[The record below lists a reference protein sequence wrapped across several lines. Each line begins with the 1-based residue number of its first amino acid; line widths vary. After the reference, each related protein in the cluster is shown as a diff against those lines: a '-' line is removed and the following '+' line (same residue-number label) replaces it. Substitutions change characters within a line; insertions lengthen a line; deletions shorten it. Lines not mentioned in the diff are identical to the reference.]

1 MVRMGDVSISEAE
14 ELLEA
19 AGGAG
24 RAGLSKLGRFGA
36 PSSCP
41 ELSLRAQ
48 CAVIGR
54 IRPENTRQGLANL
67 PRQPSRDRSP
77 TGFLES
83 RLTYDRARA
92 NQPPPSDESA
102 AGGWRFKLN
111 VKYQI
116 FVSST
121 YVDLREERNEVIKAC
136 LNMGHIPVG
145 MEMFN
150 AADEE
155 QWQVITR
162 TIDQCDYYVVIV
174 AHRYG
179 STTPDGMSF
188 TEKEYDYARAQGI
201 PILGFIIDDGAAWPR
216 DLMETDHENQAKLDR
231 FKAKVKGKMVRFW
244 NNGPQL
250 QAQFV
255 TSLGTTINLKPS
267 RGWVRA
273 PEGGADVAQ
282 TISNLAE
289 ENASLRQELQ
299 ELRAAQPI
307 RDEVENALQALDRIG
322 FDGRRFL
329 FIVNHS
335 NEVGVEMQAE
345 RENLCRLGLLK
356 RTGAFAYGITPLGS
370 RVYTR
375 VLLDEPPF

>member
-1 MVRMGDVSISEAE
+1 MNI
-14 ELLEA
+14 
-19 AGGAG
+19 
-24 RAGLSKLGRFGA
+24 
-36 PSSCP
+36 
-41 ELSLRAQ
+41 
-48 CAVIGR
+48 
-54 IRPENTRQGLANL
+54 
-67 PRQPSRDRSP
+67 
-77 TGFLES
+77 
-83 RLTYDRARA
+83 
-92 NQPPPSDESA
+92 
-102 AGGWRFKLN
+102 
-111 VKYQI
+111 KYQI

-121 YVDLREERNEVIKAC
+121 YEDLKDERNEVIRAC
-136 LNMGHIPVG
+136 LKLGHIPVG

-179 STTPDGMSF
+179 STTPDGISF

-201 PILGFIIDDGAAWPR
+201 PTLGFVIHDRAAWPR
-216 DLMETDHENQAKLDR
+216 DLMETDRENQAKLDR
-231 FKAKVKGKMVRFW
+231 FKAKVKGRMVQFW
-244 NNGPQL
+244 NNGTEL

-289 ENASLRQELQ
+289 ENARLRQELQ

-307 RDEVENALQALDRIG
+307 KDEVENAIEALDRIG
-322 FDGRRFL
+322 FDGGRFI

-335 NEVGVEMQAE
+335 HEVGMDMRDE
-345 RENLCRLGLLK
+345 RESLRRLGLLE
-356 RTGAFAYGITPLGS
+356 RSGTFTYGITPLGS

-375 VLLDEPPF
+375 LLLDEPPF